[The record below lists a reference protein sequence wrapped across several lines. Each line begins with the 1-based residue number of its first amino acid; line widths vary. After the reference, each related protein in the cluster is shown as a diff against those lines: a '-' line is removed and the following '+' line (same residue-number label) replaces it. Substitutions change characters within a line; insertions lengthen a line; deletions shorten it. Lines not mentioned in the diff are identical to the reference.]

1 VKMKIAEIEL
11 VKVNIPL
18 AASNLPKP
26 VGRNYGCYMLVRVKC
41 DNGLEGIG
49 EGYYG
54 NSASAIAAVIRDA
67 LSPDLIGQEATNV
80 AGLYERMYRAGFY
93 SGRVGIYF
101 YALSAVEMALWDIVG
116 KHYGAPVHALLGGVA
131 KRTVA
136 PYPSLRALANETED
150 NTVPVYASMQ
160 TYRTAEEVGI
170 AAKAAADAGFQSVK
184 LHQVDIESVKA
195 AREAVG
201 DDVEITMDVNGY
213 FNPLEAERFA
223 HELAEYNVG
232 WFEEPIWPP
241 DDYRALAQLRLRS
254 PLPIASGENES
265 TIYGFERMFEADCVD
280 ILQPEVLVAGG
291 ILESTKVY
299 SLAQARNIPIAP
311 HNFKFGPVC
320 AATIHL
326 SLLFSNVITTE
337 TPWFK
342 LEADILKKGPVI
354 SDGRARLADLPG
366 LGILVDEDVV
376 KEYRVEKFPRK

>member
-1 VKMKIAEIEL
+1 
-11 VKVNIPL
+11 
-18 AASNLPKP
+18 
-26 VGRNYGCYMLVRVKC
+26 
-41 DNGLEGIG
+41 
-49 EGYYG
+49 
-54 NSASAIAAVIRDA
+54 
-67 LSPDLIGQEATNV
+67 
-80 AGLYERMYRAGFY
+80 
-93 SGRVGIYF
+93 VGIYF

-366 LGILVDEDVV
+366 MGILVDEDVV